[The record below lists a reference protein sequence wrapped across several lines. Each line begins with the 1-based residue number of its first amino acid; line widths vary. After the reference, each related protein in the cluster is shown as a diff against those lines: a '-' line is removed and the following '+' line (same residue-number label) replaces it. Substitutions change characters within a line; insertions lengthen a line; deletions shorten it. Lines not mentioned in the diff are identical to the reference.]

1 MKLSVVSAA
10 GMAMVLALAP
20 VARAQMVPNGQSG
33 PAVQPKPE
41 TPDIAPPALPG
52 AGEVGGIATA
62 PKVARQNQG
71 DPTTELFTAINGDD
85 YNAAQDAISR
95 GADLTAQNALGETP
109 LDLSI
114 SLNQNSI
121 TFLLLGA
128 RNEDGPAPPPAV
140 AQTVPKFRTHAK
152 PAALDSPP
160 MARSVAAPA
169 PQAAPGNA
177 VGTPDAAAGFLGF
190 GSKS

>member
-1 MKLSVVSAA
+1 MKSYLLPAA
-10 GMAMVLALAP
+10 GMALVLALAP
-20 VARAQMVPNGQSG
+20 VARAQDVPNGQSG

-52 AGEVGGIATA
+52 AGERGGIATA
-62 PKVARQNQG
+62 PKVVKQHQG
-71 DPTTELFTAINGDD
+71 DPTTELFTAINSDD

-128 RNEDGPAPPPAV
+128 RNEDGPGVPPVVAVQPAP
-140 AQTVPKFRTHAK
+140 RLTHAE
-152 PAALDSPP
+152 PAALQSPP
-160 MARSVAAPA
+160 VPREAPA
-169 PQAAPGNA
+169 PPAPGNA
-177 VGTPDAAAGFLGF
+177 VGTPDAGAGFLGF
-190 GSKS
+190 GPKNQ